1 MRKCSSISWDPASI
15 SPNRSGPI
23 ATIVDRPMADSIEY
37 RPPTQSQKPN
47 MLAVSMPNFATRSA
61 LVDTATKCLATAASE
76 PSAPTIQ
83 SRAEVALV
91 SVSSVPNVLDEM
103 MNRVSSGSRSRVAS
117 AKSVESTLDT
127 NRNVMSR
134 VA

>member
-1 MRKCSSISWDPASI
+1 
-15 SPNRSGPI
+15 
-23 ATIVDRPMADSIEY
+23 
-37 RPPTQSQKPN
+37 

-76 PSAPTIQ
+76 PSAPTIHC
-83 SRAEVALV
+83 RAEVALV
-91 SVSSVPNVLDEM
+91 SVSSVPNVLEEM
-103 MNRVSSGSRSRVAS
+103 MNSVSSGSRSRVAS